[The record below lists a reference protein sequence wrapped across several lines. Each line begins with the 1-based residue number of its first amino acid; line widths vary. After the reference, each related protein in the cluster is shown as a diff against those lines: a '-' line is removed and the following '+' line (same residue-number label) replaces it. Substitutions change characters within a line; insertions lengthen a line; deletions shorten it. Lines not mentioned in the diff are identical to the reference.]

1 MNQGLSAQQVEII
14 AVIMALEEFNEAF
27 NLYTDSKYIVGLFP
41 AIETALLA
49 GNSVISPLLMKLQK
63 LIQSRT

>member
-1 MNQGLSAQQVEII
+1 M
-14 AVIMALEEFNEAF
+14 IMAFKEFNKAF

-49 GNSVISPLLMKLQK
+49 ENSVILPLLMKLQK
-63 LIQSRT
+63 LIQSRTYKFYVGT